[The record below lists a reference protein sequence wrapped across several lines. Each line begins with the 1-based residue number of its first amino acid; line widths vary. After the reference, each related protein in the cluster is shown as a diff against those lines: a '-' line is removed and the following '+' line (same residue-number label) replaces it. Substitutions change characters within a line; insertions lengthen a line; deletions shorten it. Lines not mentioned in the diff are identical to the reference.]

1 MLRLSAVK
9 ITHWSKKNRAE
20 RVLSSFRIT
29 LEMKLGCVTMRGIE
43 KLYSPHRPPFI
54 IPEGFMVSL
63 NNLTCRSLSMYVAIE
78 GVIGVGKTTLARL
91 LQSRFDAELLLE
103 IFEEN
108 PFLSDF
114 YADRARYAFQTQI
127 FFLLSRYRQQ
137 HSTVPEILANGKSLL
152 ADYTFAKDALF
163 AGINLKGDELDM
175 YHKVHEAL
183 GEKIPKPDLIVY
195 LQAST
200 NVLMQR
206 IAFRDRPYE
215 RQIERSYID
224 ELNQAYDDFFSK
236 PFDNVPILKIDTNPL
251 NIIQSPEH
259 LTLVENR
266 IRQGLS
272 LPPYQPGLPL
282 PYTPEGSSQER

>member
-1 MLRLSAVK
+1 
-9 ITHWSKKNRAE
+9 
-20 RVLSSFRIT
+20 
-29 LEMKLGCVTMRGIE
+29 
-43 KLYSPHRPPFI
+43 
-54 IPEGFMVSL
+54 
-63 NNLTCRSLSMYVAIE
+63 MYIAIE

-91 LQSRFDAELLLE
+91 LQPTFEAEVLLE

-127 FFLLSRYRQQ
+127 FFLLSRYHQQ
-137 HSTVPEILANGKSLL
+137 NSNVPKILDAQKNLI

-183 GEKIPKPDLIVY
+183 GEKIPKPDLLVY

-200 NVLMQR
+200 DMLMNR

-215 RQIERSYID
+215 RQMERAYIH
-224 ELNQAYDDFFSK
+224 ELNHAYEEFFSK
-236 PFDNVPILKIDTNPL
+236 PYDHTPVLKIDTNDL
-251 NIIQSPEH
+251 DIIRNTEH
-259 LTLVENR
+259 LQLTENR
-266 IRQGLS
+266 IRQTLNLTPFQAS
-272 LPPYQPGLPL
+272 LPL
-282 PYTPEGSSQER
+282 E